1 MSKKV
6 LRYVVNVALTL
17 VLADVLAR
25 YVAQLPYE
33 LAPLNGAVDGFCRA
47 IGITAPEDVELVG
60 LALIYLAALIVAGL
74 AIWLVNAAIWRRATS
89 HA

>member
-6 LRYVVNVALTL
+6 LRYAVNVVLSL
-17 VLADVLAR
+17 VLADALAR
-25 YVAQLPYE
+25 YVARLPYE

-60 LALIYLAALIVAGL
+60 LAFIYLVALVVVGL
-74 AIWLVNAAIWRRATS
+74 AVWLANAAIRRRTAS
-89 HA
+89 SA